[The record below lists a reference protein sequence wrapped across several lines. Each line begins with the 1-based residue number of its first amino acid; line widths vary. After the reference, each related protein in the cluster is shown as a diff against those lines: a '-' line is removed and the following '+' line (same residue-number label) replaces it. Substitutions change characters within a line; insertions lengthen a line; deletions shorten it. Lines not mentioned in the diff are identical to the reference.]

1 MGRCVFVN
9 LNVGS
14 AIEQSGNEVLH
25 YIKQIENL
33 EVVKYTYQTREDHT
47 FDFLLKSKPDIII
60 INGEYPRITVP
71 CIYYKLIYPKTKIV
85 FISRVISS
93 FYKNDS
99 LQDEKNSVFE
109 IQRNEIFYD
118 MCDLIICVNSCG
130 RFGTHVPDLSEKAID
145 CCGLNDTNRFK
156 ITKEWKD
163 RKKDFIMIGSLNEHK
178 FSPKFLKMLNVDV
191 DCYGHINQDH
201 MKKIIEEN
209 DKIHY
214 KGFVEFEGVSDIF
227 NEYKYSIFPHNG
239 YEPFCNTLQQS
250 ILCGTI
256 PIVLDDNEKNCFG
269 DYWLHWGK
277 DLYIP
282 AKSEEELNKIVESKI
297 NNSEDEYL
305 SMKLREDII
314 NKYDLNNTFVKIKQC
329 VEKMNISRG
338 FKWDSVEQL

>member
-1 MGRCVFVN
+1 MGKCVFVN

-14 AIEQSGNEVLH
+14 AIEQSGNEVLR

-33 EVVKYTYQTREDHT
+33 EVIKYNIQTREDYT
-47 FDFLLKSKPDIII
+47 FNFLLKNKPDIII
-60 INGEYPRITVP
+60 INGEYSRITVP
-71 CIYYKLIYPKTKIV
+71 STYYKLIYPETKIV

-93 FYKNDS
+93 FYKDKS
-99 LQDEKNSVFE
+99 LSNEETSIYE
-109 IQRNEIFYD
+109 IQRDETFYNL
-118 MCDLIICVNSCG
+118 CDLIICVNSCG
-130 RFGTHVPDLSEKAID
+130 KFETHVPNLSKKTID

-156 ITKEWKD
+156 ITKEWKN

-178 FSPKFLKMLNVDV
+178 FSPKFLKMLNTDV
-191 DCYGHINQDH
+191 DCYGKIHQNH
-201 MKKIIEEN
+201 MKKVIEGNE
-209 DKIHY
+209 KIHY
-214 KGFVEFEGVSDIF
+214 KGFVDFEKVPDIF

-282 AKSEEELNKIVESKI
+282 AKSEEELKKIVENKI
-297 NNSEDEYL
+297 NNSEDIEL
-305 SMKLREDII
+305 SEKLREDII
-314 NKYDLNNTFVKIKQC
+314 NKYDLDNTFMKIKQG
-329 VEKMNISRG
+329 VEKMNIRG
-338 FKWDSVEQL
+338 FKWHSLEQL